1 MEYVLL
7 KSKVGPVEFE
17 HRPTVLTDFG
27 VDFGT
32 VSKFVFRDDDGS
44 DCRTHVPVPIWEE
57 IRESLFNVRDKLHYK
72 DAFKEL

>member
-17 HRPTVLTDFG
+17 HRPTVQTEYG
-27 VDFGT
+27 VDFGK

-44 DCRTHVPVPIWEE
+44 DCRTHVPIPIWEE
-57 IRESLFNVRDKLHYK
+57 IRDIPFNVRDKITYA
-72 DAFKEL
+72 DVFKEL

>member
-1 MEYVLL
+1 MEQVLL

-32 VSKFVFRDDDGS
+32 ISKFIFRDDDGS
-44 DCRTHVPVPIWEE
+44 DCRTYVPVPIWEE
-57 IRESLFNVRDKLHYK
+57 IRDTLFNARDKVTFG
-72 DAFKEL
+72 DIFKEL